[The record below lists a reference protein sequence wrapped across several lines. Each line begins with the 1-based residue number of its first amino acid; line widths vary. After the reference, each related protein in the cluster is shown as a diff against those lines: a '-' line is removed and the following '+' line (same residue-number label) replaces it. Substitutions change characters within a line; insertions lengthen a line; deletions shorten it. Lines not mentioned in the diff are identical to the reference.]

1 MGQGD
6 RFETGYCSHTPCHPK
21 RNSLGCQ
28 LDELPKQLGPWARHG
43 AQTELRGH
51 PVLQLI
57 ETAHEALQVGGG
69 DISQVLWAQHI
80 VNQLHL
86 DGPENR
92 SVYFRSSVQSLL
104 PAVLP
109 TALSSVPGGYC

>member
-1 MGQGD
+1 
-6 RFETGYCSHTPCHPK
+6 
-21 RNSLGCQ
+21 
-28 LDELPKQLGPWARHG
+28 
-43 AQTELRGH
+43 
-51 PVLQLI
+51 
-57 ETAHEALQVGGG
+57 
-69 DISQVLWAQHI
+69 VLWAQHI